1 MTAEKKHVEGVILA
15 AGLSTR
21 AGTFKP
27 ALRIGGKTLI
37 ERCVE
42 GMRGVCDR
50 IIVVGGHEFERLCS
64 LAEGIENVECVQ
76 NICYRKGMF
85 TSVKAGL
92 SHVRGER
99 CFVLPVDIPLV
110 PKRVYDRLLSLDAD
124 IVIPAFGGRKGHPV
138 CCSNTIIPRILEN
151 PDESTF
157 SGVLRAIGFRTVSVD
172 AEEILVDVDTPEEY
186 ERIRGKLA

>member
-1 MTAEKKHVEGVILA
+1 MTAEKKQVEGVILA

-64 LAEGIENVECVQ
+64 LVEGIDNVECVQ
-76 NICYRKGMF
+76 NVSYQKGMF
-85 TSVKAGL
+85 TSVKTGL

-110 PKRVYDRLLSLDAD
+110 PKQVYDNLLSLDAEV
-124 IVIPAFGGRKGHPV
+124 VIPVFKGKSGHPV
-138 CCSNTIIPRILEN
+138 CCSRSIIPRIL
-151 PDESTF
+151 DEADDSTF
-157 SGVLRAIGFRTVSVD
+157 STVLRVIGFRTVLVD
-172 AEEILVDVDTPEEY
+172 AEEILIDVDTPEDY
-186 ERIRGKLA
+186 ERIRGRVP